1 MRSSGW
7 GWRGLV
13 FRGEVR
19 VAVRARRER
28 ARRVERR
35 VEVGRRRER

>member
-1 MRSSGW
+1 LERAREMRSSAGW
-7 GWRGLV
+7 
-13 FRGEVR
+13 EVKVR
-19 VAVRARRER
+19 VRARRER